1 MSTLTI
7 SHRKE
12 TINWIELY
20 KLVHNIIHCTRRFR
34 IRRFT
39 LRTLEC
45 QKVPPGVYFNE
56 VWLVEEVLP
65 SFPFQS

>member
-1 MSTLTI
+1 MNTLTI
-7 SHRKE
+7 SQRKE

-20 KLVHNIIHCTRRFR
+20 KPVHNIIHCTRRFR
-34 IRRFT
+34 IRGFN

-45 QKVPPGVYFNE
+45 QKVPPGVYLNE